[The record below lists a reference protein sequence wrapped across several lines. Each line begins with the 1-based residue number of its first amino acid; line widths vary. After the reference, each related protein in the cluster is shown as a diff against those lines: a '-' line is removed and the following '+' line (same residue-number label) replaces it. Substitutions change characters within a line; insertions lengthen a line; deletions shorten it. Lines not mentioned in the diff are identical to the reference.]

1 LPKTALRKEKKKTLN
16 NLGLSILLLFL
27 RSERFS
33 FAPLI
38 YKSSYQVLNR
48 RHIRVKVMQSIYA
61 MHQNGSDNLQKE
73 EKFLLYSIEN
83 IQDLYLVMLS
93 SLIEICKKEAV
104 FLVKSSEK
112 HLATPEEKKPNNKFI
127 NNAIFQ
133 MLAENNSLSI
143 ALETRKVDNWSL
155 NDDYIQ
161 ILLSAI
167 KESELYKKY
176 MSNSINTFEE
186 DREFIASIFMDII
199 APNEKLYEYLED
211 DKLTWVDDIPLVN
224 TQIIKQ
230 LKALK
235 SKEDESFRV
244 PKLYKD
250 TEDKEFV
257 SNLFKKTVLNETE
270 LAKEYIDKT
279 PNWDTERI
287 AEIDT
292 IILKM
297 AICEFLKFPSIP
309 VKVTINEYLEIAKEY
324 STPKSS
330 IFINGILDNLVKE
343 FEVAKKLQKTGR
355 GLM

>member
-1 LPKTALRKEKKKTLN
+1 M
-16 NLGLSILLLFL
+16 
-27 RSERFS
+27 
-33 FAPLI
+33 
-38 YKSSYQVLNR
+38 LNR

-61 MHQNGSDNLQKE
+61 MHQNGSDSLEKE
-73 EKFLLYSIEN
+73 EKFLLFSIEN

-93 SLIEICKKEAV
+93 SLIEISKKEAV
-104 FLVKSSEK
+104 FLEKSAEK
-112 HLATPEEKKPNNKFI
+112 HLATSEERNPNRKFI
-127 NNAIFQ
+127 NNAVFK
-133 MLAENNSLSI
+133 MLYENNSLSI
-143 ALETRKVDNWSL
+143 ALEDRKINNWSL
-155 NDDYIQ
+155 NDDYI
-161 ILLSAI
+161 LLLLAAI
-167 KESELYKKY
+167 KNSDLYKKY
-176 MSNSINTFEE
+176 MNTKKQSFDE
-186 DREFIASIFMDII
+186 DRDFVVSLFTEVIA
-199 APNEKLYEYLED
+199 ANEKLYDYLED
-211 DKLTWVDDIPLVN
+211 YKLTWVDDIPLVN

-230 LKALK
+230 LSALK
-235 SKEDESFRV
+235 SSEDTYKV

-257 SNLFKKTVLNETE
+257 SNLFRKTVLNEVE

-309 VKVTINEYLEIAKEY
+309 VKVTINEYLEVAKEY

-343 FEVAKKLQKTGR
+343 FQINNKIHKTGR
-355 GLM
+355 GLLQ